1 MLSIYGYLRISLEIL
16 VIYFQKE
23 KQTDTDCMTT
33 HVVIHPTVTLC
44 QKSRLAAYSANLIHT
59 QN

>member
-33 HVVIHPTVTLC
+33 HGVPQL
-44 QKSRLAAYSANLIHT
+44 
-59 QN
+59 